1 MDEGAKPKKRWIS
14 RAVRFLRRLLVLL
27 IVLAFVP
34 LAITFFV
41 LWIPEQDGQRRFRL
55 RLQMRELEGLP
66 KDYASAMAIYESQT
80 SESGSKEWIQ
90 VLHTLDSCN
99 MEATPGYE
107 DWVKVSIKDQP
118 LEHQPWPNEAR
129 IRQYA
134 NHFRGLR
141 DETRKVAAND
151 IPVRLPYPVPT
162 DPKTSWGSVM
172 RGLIWQMVLES
183 ELALIDK
190 DSRTA
195 TDAMLT
201 VFGCLR
207 AIENDPISSEI
218 YNGLEHMPLVPL
230 KYALEHDLLDR
241 TDLQRLLLRIQ
252 SRLPWRQLWKTRL
265 QTENAFRMEYFLVP
279 TRPLLR
285 KKSMSETMFY
295 PLLKSR
301 DMHFWLDYVAR
312 TESLQSDHP
321 LHLLTDFRKLEKE
334 FVELQSAGY
343 WKGSDKLISK
353 SLISGF
359 DQHLEYIIQRE
370 MQFLLAEAAI
380 ASRMYEDD
388 HQSFPA
394 RLDELANY
402 GIANTLNQTAFS
414 ELVGFGQSEEGIVF
428 WTFNPSKTDSLP
440 KELPTYDP
448 GWEYMIWKLEAQL
461 PATR

>member
-1 MDEGAKPKKRWIS
+1 MNEGAKPNSVDIPSNPIS
-14 RAVRFLRRLLVLL
+14 AKTLGSADCLGLRTPCNCLL
-27 IVLAFVP
+27 
-34 LAITFFV
+34 V
-41 LWIPEQDGQRRFRL
+41 LWIPEQEGQRRFRL
-55 RLQMRELEGLP
+55 RLQMRELEGYPRTTLLP
-66 KDYASAMAIYESQT
+66 WRNTKARPLNRVPKSGYKSFILSTVAIWKLRLDLKTGWKLASKINPWNISPGQMKLGFVSMPIV
-80 SESGSKEWIQ
+80 SKGC
-90 VLHTLDSCN
+90 V
-99 MEATPGYE
+99 
-107 DWVKVSIKDQP
+107 IKP
-118 LEHQPWPNEAR
+118 KA
-129 IRQYA
+129 
-134 NHFRGLR
+134 
-141 DETRKVAAND
+141 AAND

-162 DPKTSWGSVM
+162 DPKTSWGLVM
-172 RGLIWQMVLES
+172 RGLIWQMLLES

-207 AIENDPISSEI
+207 AIENDPISSNV
-218 YNGLEHMPLVPL
+218 YSGLEHMPLVPL

-265 QTENAFRMEYFLVP
+265 QTENAFRMEYFFAP

-334 FVELQSAGY
+334 FVDLQSAGY

-353 SLISGF
+353 SLILGF
-359 DQHLEYIIQRE
+359 DRELERIIMRE

-414 ELVGFGQSEEGIVF
+414 ELVGFGRTEKGSSFGHSTRARPIRFPKSCQSMIQLG
-428 WTFNPSKTDSLP
+428 KT
-440 KELPTYDP
+440 
-448 GWEYMIWKLEAQL
+448 
-461 PATR
+461 